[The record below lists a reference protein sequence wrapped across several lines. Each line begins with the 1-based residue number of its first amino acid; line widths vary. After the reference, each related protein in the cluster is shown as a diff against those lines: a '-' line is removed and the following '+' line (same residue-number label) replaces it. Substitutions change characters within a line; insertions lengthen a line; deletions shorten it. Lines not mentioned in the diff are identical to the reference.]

1 MEWRKSLIV
10 PYVNLTLTS
19 QYVLYYVYEK
29 TKQKTLGVNAK
40 GRIKREEGRRGV
52 RTPLLQTLPVKEL
65 VGKRFVDENSQ

>member
-40 GRIKREEGRRGV
+40 GRIKRGA
-52 RTPLLQTLPVKEL
+52 
-65 VGKRFVDENSQ
+65 